1 MPVKPKNLV
10 KGPHGF
16 ARPKAE
22 TPSGAEPVTLW
33 GSSRFPLP
41 EGTEQTPVRLQA
53 EDYAQSQGIL
63 YRRGDEKTV
72 VVFNHP
78 RAGFPSPYLA
88 PFLLDAGYA
97 VFGAMGRNFHNDTP
111 CVHEYLLADIAA
123 QVQYLRGRGYDKI
136 VLLGNS
142 GGGSLS
148 TFYQAQANTAVGDRL
163 TDTAAGDPYDLNTLD
178 LPPADGLVLFA
189 AHVGEGLFGL
199 DNLDPSVVD
208 ENDPLSCDPTL
219 DMYNPAN
226 GYREPP
232 LSSSYTPE
240 FLDRYRAAQ
249 ITRCERLDATARALV
264 ERKRKYRT
272 QMQDPTF
279 AELPFAERLQ
289 ITRLATSSQYL
300 TIPRVGA
307 NPAYADLSI
316 DPSTRVV
323 GSLLHPD
330 PHMGNYFLGGFAS
343 VMTPEGWLSTWS
355 GLSSRA
361 NALENI
367 KKVHQPVLVV
377 SYTADEGIL
386 PHEAHG
392 MYDNAAAADKS
403 LLFVDGDHYAHART
417 EPVDAPIIAGAELLV
432 AWLQERYPVS

>member
-1 MPVKPKNLV
+1 MSVKPKNLV
-10 KGPHGF
+10 KGSHGF
-16 ARPKAE
+16 ARPEAE
-22 TPSGAEPVTLW
+22 TPSGMEPVTLW

-41 EGTEQTPVRLQA
+41 EGTEQTVVRLQA

-63 YRRGDEKTV
+63 YRRGGEKTV

-88 PFLLDAGYA
+88 PFLLEAGFA

-123 QVQYLRGRGYDKI
+123 QLQYLRGRGYEKI

-148 TFYQAQANTAVGDRL
+148 TFYQAQANTAAPDRL

-199 DNLDPSVVD
+199 ENLDPSVTD
-208 ENDPLSCDPTL
+208 EDDPLSCDPSL

-232 LSSSYTPE
+232 LSSSYTSE
-240 FLDRYRAAQ
+240 FLERYRAAQ
-249 ITRCERLDATARALV
+249 VTRCERLDATAREIV

-272 QMQDPTF
+272 QMQDPSF
-279 AELPFAERLQ
+279 ADLPFHERLQ
-289 ITRLATSSQYL
+289 ITRLATSSEYL

-367 KKVHQPVLVV
+367 KKVDQPVLVV

-386 PHEAHG
+386 PHEAKA
-392 MYDNAAAADKS
+392 MYENAAADDKS
-403 LLFVDGDHYAHART
+403 LVFVDGDHYAHART
-417 EPVDAPIIAGAELLV
+417 EPVDAPIIEGADRLV
-432 AWLQERYPVS
+432 TWLEERYPVS